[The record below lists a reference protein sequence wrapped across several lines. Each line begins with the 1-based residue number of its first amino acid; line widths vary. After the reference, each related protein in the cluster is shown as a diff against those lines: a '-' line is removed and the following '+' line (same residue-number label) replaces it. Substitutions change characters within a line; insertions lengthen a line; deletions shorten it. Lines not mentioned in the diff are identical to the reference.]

1 MSGNEITIVG
11 FLGLLGIVF
20 LVNAIRFNRKSYEE
34 IMNNSF
40 GSGEQPGAFYLNVLK
55 FFPYGVQ
62 KAFRLFI
69 AFGVISAIIYFELM
83 VHNIV

>member
-1 MSGNEITIVG
+1 VSGNEITFVG
-11 FLGLLGIVF
+11 FLSIIAIVF

-34 IMNNSF
+34 FMNNSF
-40 GSGEQPGAFYLNVLK
+40 GSGEQAGAFYLNVMK

-62 KAFRLFI
+62 KAFRMIL

-83 VHNIV
+83 VHNFV